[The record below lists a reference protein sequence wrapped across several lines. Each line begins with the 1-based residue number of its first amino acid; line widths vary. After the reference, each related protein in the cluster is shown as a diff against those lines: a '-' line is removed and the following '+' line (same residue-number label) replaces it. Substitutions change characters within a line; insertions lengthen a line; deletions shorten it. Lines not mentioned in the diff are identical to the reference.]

1 MVGPYPGTEYDPK
14 VLTFWP
20 SVFRKSGYFTGII
33 GKWHLGPDHGHGRD
47 WDFSAVWDHTNHACG
62 DYFLNQKISF
72 NGGLPQAVGGY
83 STDNYTQYAVDFI
96 QERGRDKKNPW
107 YLWLCYDAVH
117 GPYRPADRHRGVY
130 RPEDSPVPRPEDLY
144 PPRPTK
150 PNYMK
155 NYGRWKANEAGEP
168 VSKGR
173 TLSGCVQQ
181 YNRCILA
188 LDEGVGRVRQAL
200 EQTGQLDDTVVML
213 TSDQG
218 FAWGQHGFEW
228 KYAPY
233 DANLRAPLL
242 IRYPQLVPPA
252 TVCTHP
258 VGGQDLIPTFF
269 ALAGIELPWK
279 MHGRNLMPLLRQ
291 PDRKDWNEPVL
302 MENTKFYYGDDTAA
316 GTGPGW
322 NGVPWWLFLRE
333 GKYKYVRTLV
343 PGEIEELYD
352 LESDPGELV
361 NLALLPERQ
370 KTLVQYRE
378 KLLAEL
384 ERTDAAMREHL
395 PPVAG
400 MKPAA
405 DP

>member
-1 MVGPYPGTEYDPK
+1 
-14 VLTFWP
+14 
-20 SVFRKSGYFTGII
+20 
-33 GKWHLGPDHGHGRD
+33 
-47 WDFSAVWDHTNHACG
+47 
-62 DYFLNQKISF
+62 
-72 NGGLPQAVGGY
+72 
-83 STDNYTQYAVDFI
+83 
-96 QERGRDKKNPW
+96 
-107 YLWLCYDAVH
+107 
-117 GPYRPADRHRGVY
+117 
-130 RPEDSPVPRPEDLY
+130 
-144 PPRPTK
+144 
-150 PNYMK
+150 
-155 NYGRWKANEAGEP
+155 
-168 VSKGR
+168 
-173 TLSGCVQQ
+173 
-181 YNRCILA
+181 
-188 LDEGVGRVRQAL
+188 
-200 EQTGQLDDTVVML
+200 
-213 TSDQG
+213 
-218 FAWGQHGFEW
+218 
-228 KYAPY
+228 
-233 DANLRAPLL
+233 
-242 IRYPQLVPPA
+242 
-252 TVCTHP
+252 